1 MGFVEGWGGGALG
14 WKDVAR
20 LTWLRKRAGIA
31 ERRRELRDDMLA
43 AEVTCGAMAMTSDKH
58 NRAKNL

>member
-1 MGFVEGWGGGALG
+1 MG

-20 LTWLRKRAGIA
+20 LTSLRKQAGIA

-43 AEVTCGAMAMTSDKH
+43 AEHLLGGGDVRRDGDDQ
-58 NRAKNL
+58 

>member
-43 AEVTCGAMAMTSDKH
+43 AEHLLGGGDVRRNGDDQ
-58 NRAKNL
+58 